1 MNGFVQYIIPHHPAG
16 RLIILLIFLFTV
28 YVIGWWLLLSSQ
40 VLSDLRQKY
49 QNLLRSINDTEQ
61 ADWHAPAERLRA
73 QALAKLGYV
82 RSAPNI
88 LLLLG
93 LLGTV
98 LGLAQ
103 TVGDLA
109 YTLEG
114 AFQESSRQSD
124 PRAIFDLLQGTLR
137 SMGTAFSCTLW
148 GIAGAL
154 IVLFTNRYFT
164 GKLLSDVSKE
174 EIELI
179 GNIRRRRSKTVHLLE
194 QTTSDLLELKKLNS
208 QAVYFLA
215 GIHSELSKLGS
226 FIDKFNHLVAKM
238 QEIVDSVPQVVDL
251 LQKTS
256 VEMITELKHSVDSLT
271 KTLDAVT
278 KSLQEAVDQL
288 NDTVGSVKK
297 ILQDLAQDVEKVLTE
312 SSEQLRKSAADLA
325 SYHTQ
330 LSEEHQKLHKRHE
343 ELLIVFQDSRN
354 DLERLI
360 KEQLEKIGQYDETF
374 RRYAD
379 EIMFRVQTLVDEV
392 QNLLTTYKEKVDELL
407 VHLRGVESAI
417 NTAFDGLKEQHRDL
431 FVEHKHLVQGSLVEV
446 KSYIEHLLDLHEK
459 SVGEVHAA
467 IEKVGKQLNE
477 ISAWLEQIKDSP
489 VWKIHLDIS
498 RNGEWSKLPEVLQ
511 ATKEHIQNINKNL
524 ADLAQAG
531 REEWLDSMQ
540 TLQKSLQ
547 EIENILRT
555 SGNGKRKGILQ
566 RPVAV
571 VQDTGS
577 QTKTISRSE
586 IKGVVHIKPAKPSTD
601 NAEDAGNDERSQQS
615 TQ

>member
-1 MNGFVQYIIPHHPAG
+1 MNGFVRYIIPHHPDG
-16 RLIILLIFLFTV
+16 QWVILFICLFTL
-28 YVIGWWLLLSSQ
+28 YVLGWWLLLSGQ

-49 QNLLRSINDTEQ
+49 QDLLRSINDTEQ
-61 ADWHAPAERLRA
+61 ADWHATTERLRA
-73 QALAKLGYV
+73 QALAKLGHV

-103 TVGDLA
+103 TVGSLA

-114 AFQESSRQSD
+114 AFQESIRQSD
-124 PRAIFDLLQGTLR
+124 PQAIFELLQGTLQ

-148 GIAGAL
+148 GIASAL
-154 IVLFTNRYFT
+154 IVIFSNRYFM
-164 GKLLSDVSKE
+164 GKLLADVSKE

-179 GNIRRRRSKTVHLLE
+179 GNIRRRRSKTVQLLE

-208 QAVYFLA
+208 QAVHFLA

-226 FIDKFNHLVAKM
+226 FIDKFDHLVAKM

-256 VEMITELKHSVDSLT
+256 VEMITELKRSVDSLT

-288 NDTVGSVKK
+288 NATVSSVKE
-297 ILQDLAQDVEKVLTE
+297 ILNQLAKDVRSVLNE

-330 LSEEHQKLHKRHE
+330 LSEEHQKLHERHE
-343 ELLIVFQDSRN
+343 ELLGVFQDARN

-360 KEQLEKIGQYDETF
+360 AEQLEKIGQYDETF
-374 RRYAD
+374 RRNSD
-379 EIMFRVQTLVDEV
+379 EIVFRVQTFIDEA
-392 QNLLTTYKEKVDELL
+392 QRLSNTINEQSKDLLAQ
-407 VHLRGVESAI
+407 LRAIESAI
-417 NTAFDGLKEQHRDL
+417 NTAFGGLKEQHRDL
-431 FVEHKHLVQGSLVEV
+431 FAEHKHLVQGSLAEV
-446 KSYIEHLLDLHEK
+446 KSYIEHLLDLHEQ
-459 SVGEVHAA
+459 SIGEVHRA
-467 IEKVGKQLNE
+467 IERVAKQLNE
-477 ISAWLEQIKDSP
+477 ISAWLEQIEDSP

-498 RNGEWSKLPEVLQ
+498 RNGDWSKLPEVLQ
-511 ATKEHIQNINKNL
+511 ATKDHIQNINN
-524 ADLAQAG
+524 DLAVLAQVG
-531 REEWLDSMQ
+531 RKEWLDNMQ

-555 SGNGKRKGILQ
+555 SGNGKRRGILQ
-566 RPVAV
+566 RQVAV
-571 VQDTGS
+571 IQDIGS
-577 QTKTISRSE
+577 QKKALPQSE
-586 IKGVVHIKPAKPSTD
+586 IKDIADMKPAQPSAD
-601 NAEDAGNDERSQQS
+601 NAEDPGNDEKPH
-615 TQ
+615 